1 MREGILFLA
10 LFAFIA
16 CSNSSSEV
24 IDEKEQPKPEQQ
36 VDGTLIADGNSIKT
50 YDLIKRSGYNHEA
63 PDSSREH
70 KTAHFQH
77 IQQVYDNQLNKY
89 VFAFFIHA
97 TIDDDRGLTNIT
109 DRQRNEIKTDNK
121 SPKSLVGQKGEA
133 MVFRWK
139 FCLPVGFQTTT
150 KFSHLHQLKGID
162 NSSGTADVSSPLITL
177 TAYSNSKGGQQLRVR
192 YDKRGGS
199 TSTLISTDLADF
211 LGNWVEVEEKACF
224 GENGSYEVIITRIKD
239 GKVLLKLGPEKWIC
253 GVRIVPDFVPNGV
266 STVIWVRTGVGKIGC
281 VTRKSVL
288 LISLSKTLERDFK
301 NNIRKG
307 QTIVLSIMVVL
318 LSEIYLRVYL
328 GIGELYF
335 LGGIDI

>member
-1 MREGILFLA
+1 MRKGILFLA

-239 GKVLLKLGPEKWIC
+239 GKVLLKLGPEKMDMWL
-253 GVRIVPDFVPNGV
+253 
-266 STVIWVRTGVGKIGC
+266 S
-281 VTRKSVL
+281 
-288 LISLSKTLERDFK
+288 LIH
-301 NNIRKG
+301 I
-307 QTIVLSIMVVL
+307 
-318 LSEIYLRVYL
+318 
-328 GIGELYF
+328 
-335 LGGIDI
+335 

>member
-1 MREGILFLA
+1 MRKGILFLA

-24 IDEKEQPKPEQQ
+24 IDEKEQLKPEQP
-36 VDGTLIADGNSIKT
+36 VDGTLTADGNSAKT

-70 KTAHFQH
+70 KTAYFQH

-121 SPKSLVGQKGEA
+121 SPKSLVGQKGET

-139 FCLPVGFQTTT
+139 FCLPTGFQTTA

-162 NSSGTADVSSPLITL
+162 NFS
-177 TAYSNSKGGQQLRVR
+177 
-192 YDKRGGS
+192 
-199 TSTLISTDLADF
+199 F
-211 LGNWVEVEEKACF
+211 
-224 GENGSYEVIITRIKD
+224 
-239 GKVLLKLGPEKWIC
+239 
-253 GVRIVPDFVPNGV
+253 
-266 STVIWVRTGVGKIGC
+266 
-281 VTRKSVL
+281 SVL
-288 LISLSKTLERDFK
+288 NEFF
-301 NNIRKG
+301 
-307 QTIVLSIMVVL
+307 
-318 LSEIYLRVYL
+318 IY
-328 GIGELYF
+328 
-335 LGGIDI
+335 